1 MENPI
6 DINKLFENAM
16 KDPSLLSNIDVEKML
31 DSLESDRNDHL
42 ENKTVDSVVKEIYDR
57 INELTIETTI
67 KQHYCK
73 QLSEYRLV
81 NDIHEL
87 HKGKHIKW
95 IRISNQRLIGGG
107 IVVNIKFMDNGTHIL
122 VKNQANKFIQIKWDY
137 CWVFQKMTMEEQL
150 ILMAYGYLGT

>member
-1 MENPI
+1 MTTNI
-6 DINKLFENAM
+6 DINQLFENAM

-31 DSLESDRNDHL
+31 DSLENDRNDYL
-42 ENKTVDSVVKEIYDR
+42 ENKTIESVIKEIYDR
-57 INELTIETTI
+57 VNELPIETSV

-95 IRISNQRLIGGG
+95 IRVSNQRLIAQ
-107 IVVNIKFMDNGTHIL
+107 T
-122 VKNQANKFIQIKWDY
+122 Q
-137 CWVFQKMTMEEQL
+137 C
-150 ILMAYGYLGT
+150 